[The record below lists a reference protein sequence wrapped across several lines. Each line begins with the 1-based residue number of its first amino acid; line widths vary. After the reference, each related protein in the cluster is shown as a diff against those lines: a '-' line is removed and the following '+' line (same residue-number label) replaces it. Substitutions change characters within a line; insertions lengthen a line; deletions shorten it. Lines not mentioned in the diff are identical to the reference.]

1 MFCSTDQ
8 SRRLSKQRAQLTKS
22 GTSVNQRS
30 YGSKNFAP
38 YEKENSAKLSNFK
51 YQLSKLKDFSY
62 NGMSRQQMTASQNT
76 AYTTALQSGQSISK
90 VTESSMRNNQKFRP
104 NSHISQVMTTNN
116 HYPNELSKFSENAT
130 VKKYDPR
137 SIFQKSWRNP
147 SKSPMRRS
155 GKQLNSMK
163 RFDSQLRMSGRSF
176 KTTQSSPERLVNIVC
191 PSQQSTQKP
200 VKKSRRARSALK
212 QSKTSLGSINFNSA
226 KMTRHGYSSFNN
238 KAARTIKDY
247 GNQYNMANRSNSS
260 LERIHQNHTTG
271 NPIETPL
278 RRKSKHSQSRSNSK
292 SAHRLRLSQRPS
304 SMTLSM
310 TKSQKQ
316 LSEQNINRVV
326 KKNEVRRTRNNALKK
341 SLKSNGSSLSH
352 HDRSERMNSRDLAR
366 TIKYQKNQK
375 LNSNH
380 FGIQDAL
387 YTMDPI
393 PDLKG

>member
-1 MFCSTDQ
+1 
-8 SRRLSKQRAQLTKS
+8 
-22 GTSVNQRS
+22 
-30 YGSKNFAP
+30 
-38 YEKENSAKLSNFK
+38 
-51 YQLSKLKDFSY
+51 
-62 NGMSRQQMTASQNT
+62 
-76 AYTTALQSGQSISK
+76 
-90 VTESSMRNNQKFRP
+90 
-104 NSHISQVMTTNN
+104 
-116 HYPNELSKFSENAT
+116 
-130 VKKYDPR
+130 
-137 SIFQKSWRNP
+137 
-147 SKSPMRRS
+147 
-155 GKQLNSMK
+155 
-163 RFDSQLRMSGRSF
+163 
-176 KTTQSSPERLVNIVC
+176 
-191 PSQQSTQKP
+191 
-200 VKKSRRARSALK
+200 
-212 QSKTSLGSINFNSA
+212 
-226 KMTRHGYSSFNN
+226 MTRHGYSSFNN

-393 PDLKG
+393 PDLKGQITGKFRSFNEPILAKTAPVEHQGIRFQQVAEQDQRNVAAQQITKNMYLPTDDYCETLTASSDNSPVRPPQRVMRAVAKSYLNDVK